1 MSRKKLRTVVW
12 LVLWLIAVIIIVVI
26 NYYNRHLIIT
36 NYKIND
42 PRWPAALNSWRLVQL
57 SDIHNQATEGPGN
70 NQIIGSVQ
78 KLQPNI
84 ITITGDLFDGDRT
97 NIPNNLQL
105 VKELAS
111 IAPVYMVLGNHEFA
125 NDDYIKL
132 IQLVEEAGAQVMRNE
147 LVTIND
153 PGAPITIIGL
163 DDPAAWGWPLS
174 YKAQEQL
181 TAKTLNK
188 IMALPEFNS
197 TSPRLILA
205 HRPELWPQYL
215 LADPL
220 VILSGHTHGGQIRLP
235 LIGAIYVPNQP
246 LLAQYDEGIFTKANS
261 YLIISRGLGN
271 SFINCRF
278 DNYPQIVTIDFY
290 HE

>member
-70 NQIIGSVQ
+70 NQIISSVQ
-78 KLQPNI
+78 KLQPDI

-105 VKELAS
+105 VKELTS

-220 VILSGHTHGGQIRLP
+220 VILSGHTHGDQIRLP

-290 HE
+290 HK

>member
-70 NQIIGSVQ
+70 NQIISSVQ
-78 KLQPNI
+78 KLQPDI

-105 VKELAS
+105 VKELTS

>member
-12 LVLWLIAVIIIVVI
+12 LVLWLIAVIIIVSI

-105 VKELAS
+105 VKELTS

-246 LLAQYDEGIFTKANS
+246 LLAQYDEGIFARANS

>member
-70 NQIIGSVQ
+70 NQIISSVQ
-78 KLQPNI
+78 KLQPDI

-105 VKELAS
+105 VKELTS

-290 HE
+290 RK

>member
-1 MSRKKLRTVVW
+1 MRRKKLTTILW
-12 LVLWLIAVIIIVVI
+12 LVLWLIAIIIIIAI

-42 PRWPAALNSWRLVQL
+42 PRWPVTLNGWRLVQL

-70 NQIIGSVQ
+70 NKIINSVQ
-78 KLQPNI
+78 KLQPDI

-97 NIPNNLQL
+97 NIPNNLKL
-105 VKELAS
+105 VQDLTS
-111 IAPVYMVLGNHEFA
+111 IAPVYMVLGNHDFA

-132 IQLVEEAGAQVMRNE
+132 TQLVEENGAQIIRNE

-153 PGAPITIIGL
+153 QTTPITIIGL
-163 DDPAAWGWPLS
+163 DDPAAWGGPFS
-174 YKAQEQL
+174 YKAQARL
-181 TAKTLNK
+181 TAQTLNK
-188 IMALPEFNS
+188 IMASPKFNS

-205 HRPELWPQYL
+205 HRPELWPQYI
-215 LADPL
+215 LANPL

-246 LLAQYDEGIFTKANS
+246 LLPQYDEGIFTIANS
-261 YLIISRGLGN
+261 YLIINHGLGN

-278 DNYPQIVTIDFY
+278 NNYPEIVTIDFY

>member
-1 MSRKKLRTVVW
+1 MKRKKLRTVLW
-12 LVLWLIAVIIIVVI
+12 LVLWLIAVIIIIVI
-26 NYYNRHLIIT
+26 NHYNRHLVIS

-42 PRWPAALNSWRLVQL
+42 PRWPATINGWRLVQL

-70 NQIIGSVQ
+70 NKIINSVQ
-78 KLQPNI
+78 KLQPDI

-105 VKELAS
+105 VKRLTS
-111 IAPVYMVLGNHEFA
+111 IAPVYVILGNHEFA
-125 NDDYIKL
+125 NDDYIRL
-132 IQLVEEAGAQVMRNE
+132 IQLVEEAGARVIRNE

-153 PGAPITIIGL
+153 KNTPIMIIGL

-174 YKAQEQL
+174 YKAQTQL
-181 TAKTLNK
+181 TAQTLNK
-188 IMALPEFNS
+188 IMTSPEFDS
-197 TSPRLILA
+197 TAPRLILA
-205 HRPELWPQYL
+205 HRPELWSQYL
-215 LADPL
+215 LANPL
-220 VILSGHTHGGQIRLP
+220 IILSGHTHGGQIRLP

-246 LLAQYDEGIFTKANS
+246 LLAQYDEGIFAIANS

-278 DNYPQIVTIDFY
+278 NNYPEIITIDFY

>member
-70 NQIIGSVQ
+70 NQIISSVQ

-105 VKELAS
+105 VKELTS

-290 HE
+290 HK

>member
-70 NQIIGSVQ
+70 NQIISSVQ
-78 KLQPNI
+78 KLQPDI

-105 VKELAS
+105 VKELTS

-235 LIGAIYVPNQP
+235 LIGAIYVTNQP

-290 HE
+290 HK

>member
-1 MSRKKLRTVVW
+1 MW
-12 LVLWLIAVIIIVVI
+12 LVLWLIAVIIIIVI
-26 NYYNRHLIIT
+26 NHYNRHLVIS

-42 PRWPAALNSWRLVQL
+42 PRWPATINGWRLVQL

-70 NQIIGSVQ
+70 NKIINSVQ
-78 KLQPNI
+78 KLQPDI

-105 VKELAS
+105 VKELTS

-215 LADPL
+215 LANPL
-220 VILSGHTHGGQIRLP
+220 IILSGHTHGGQIRLP

-246 LLAQYDEGIFTKANS
+246 LLAQYDEGIFAIANS
-261 YLIISRGLGN
+261 YLIINRGLGN

-278 DNYPQIVTIDFY
+278 NNYPEIITIDFY

>member
-70 NQIIGSVQ
+70 NQIISSVQ
-78 KLQPNI
+78 KLQPDI

-105 VKELAS
+105 VKELTS

-235 LIGAIYVPNQP
+235 LIGAIYIPNQP
-246 LLAQYDEGIFTKANS
+246 LLAQYDEGIFAIANS
-261 YLIISRGLGN
+261 YLIINRGLGN

-278 DNYPQIVTIDFY
+278 NNYPEIITIDFY

>member
-12 LVLWLIAVIIIVVI
+12 LVLWLIAVIIIIVI
-26 NYYNRHLIIT
+26 NHYNRHLIIT

-70 NQIIGSVQ
+70 NQIISSVQ
-78 KLQPNI
+78 KLQPDI

-105 VKELAS
+105 VKELTS

-290 HE
+290 HK

>member
-1 MSRKKLRTVVW
+1 MNRKKLRTVLW
-12 LVLWLIAVIIIVVI
+12 LVLWLIAVIIIIVI
-26 NYYNRHLIIT
+26 NHYNRHLVIS

-42 PRWPAALNSWRLVQL
+42 PRWPATINGWRLVQL

-70 NQIIGSVQ
+70 NKIINSVQ
-78 KLQPNI
+78 KLQPDI

-105 VKELAS
+105 VKRLTS
-111 IAPVYMVLGNHEFA
+111 IAPVYVILGNHEFA
-125 NDDYIKL
+125 NDDYIRL
-132 IQLVEEAGAQVMRNE
+132 IQLVEEAGARVIRNE

-153 PGAPITIIGL
+153 KNTPIMIIGL

-174 YKAQEQL
+174 YKAQTQL
-181 TAKTLNK
+181 TAQTLNK
-188 IMALPEFNS
+188 IMTSPEFDS
-197 TSPRLILA
+197 TAPRLILA
-205 HRPELWPQYL
+205 HRPELWSQYL
-215 LADPL
+215 LANPL
-220 VILSGHTHGGQIRLP
+220 IILSGHTHGGQIRLP

-246 LLAQYDEGIFTKANS
+246 LLAQYDEGIFAIANS

-278 DNYPQIVTIDFY
+278 NNYPEIITIDFY

>member
-1 MSRKKLRTVVW
+1 MW
-12 LVLWLIAVIIIVVI
+12 LVLWLIAVIIIIVI
-26 NYYNRHLIIT
+26 NHYNRHLVIS

-42 PRWPAALNSWRLVQL
+42 PRWPATINGWRLIQL

-70 NQIIGSVQ
+70 NKIINSVQ
-78 KLQPNI
+78 KLQPDI

-105 VKELAS
+105 VKRLTS
-111 IAPVYMVLGNHEFA
+111 IAPVYVVLGNHEFA
-125 NDDYIKL
+125 NDDYIRL
-132 IQLVEEAGAQVMRNE
+132 IQLVEEAGARVIRNE

-153 PGAPITIIGL
+153 KNTPIMIIGL

-174 YKAQEQL
+174 YKAQTQL
-181 TAKTLNK
+181 TAQTLNK
-188 IMALPEFNS
+188 IMTSPEFDS
-197 TSPRLILA
+197 TAPRLILA
-205 HRPELWPQYL
+205 HRPELWSQYL
-215 LADPL
+215 LANPL
-220 VILSGHTHGGQIRLP
+220 IILSGHTHGGQIRLP

-246 LLAQYDEGIFTKANS
+246 LLAQYDEGIFAIANS

-278 DNYPQIVTIDFY
+278 NNYPEIITIDFY

>member
-1 MSRKKLRTVVW
+1 MNRKKLRTVLW
-12 LVLWLIAVIIIVVI
+12 LVLWLIAVIIIIVI
-26 NYYNRHLIIT
+26 NHYNRHLIIT

-70 NQIIGSVQ
+70 NQIISSVQ
-78 KLQPNI
+78 KLQPDI

-105 VKELAS
+105 VKELTS

-246 LLAQYDEGIFTKANS
+246 LLAQYDEGIFTKANCW
-261 YLIISRGLGN
+261 LIISRGLGN

-290 HE
+290 HK

>member
-12 LVLWLIAVIIIVVI
+12 LVLWLIAVIIIVSI

-70 NQIIGSVQ
+70 NQIISSVQ
-78 KLQPNI
+78 KLQPDI

-105 VKELAS
+105 VKELTS

>member
-1 MSRKKLRTVVW
+1 LW
-12 LVLWLIAVIIIVVI
+12 LVLWLIAVIIIIVI
-26 NYYNRHLIIT
+26 NYYNRHLVIS

-42 PRWPAALNSWRLVQL
+42 PRWPATINGWRLVQL

-70 NQIIGSVQ
+70 NKIINSVQ
-78 KLQPNI
+78 KLQPDI

-105 VKELAS
+105 VKRLTS
-111 IAPVYMVLGNHEFA
+111 IAPVYVILGNHEFA
-125 NDDYIKL
+125 NDDYIRL
-132 IQLVEEAGAQVMRNE
+132 IQLVEEAGARVIRNE

-153 PGAPITIIGL
+153 KNTPIMIIGL

-174 YKAQEQL
+174 YKAQTQL
-181 TAKTLNK
+181 TAQTLNK
-188 IMALPEFNS
+188 IMTSPEFDS
-197 TSPRLILA
+197 TAPRLILA
-205 HRPELWPQYL
+205 HRPELWSQYL
-215 LADPL
+215 LANPL
-220 VILSGHTHGGQIRLP
+220 IILSGHTHGGQIRLP

-246 LLAQYDEGIFTKANS
+246 LLAQYDEGIFAIANS

-278 DNYPQIVTIDFY
+278 NNYPEIITIDFY

>member
-70 NQIIGSVQ
+70 NQIISSVQ
-78 KLQPNI
+78 KLQPDI

-111 IAPVYMVLGNHEFA
+111 IAPVYMVLGSHEFA

>member
-12 LVLWLIAVIIIVVI
+12 LVLWLIAVIIIVSI

-246 LLAQYDEGIFTKANS
+246 LLAQYDEGIFARANS

>member
-1 MSRKKLRTVVW
+1 MNRKKLRTVLW
-12 LVLWLIAVIIIVVI
+12 LVLWLIAVIIIIVI
-26 NYYNRHLIIT
+26 NHYNRHLVIS

-42 PRWPAALNSWRLVQL
+42 PRWPATINGWRLVQL

-70 NQIIGSVQ
+70 NKIINSVQ
-78 KLQPNI
+78 KLQPDI

-105 VKELAS
+105 VKRLTS
-111 IAPVYMVLGNHEFA
+111 IAPVYVVLGNHEFA
-125 NDDYIKL
+125 NDDYIRL
-132 IQLVEEAGAQVMRNE
+132 IQLVEEAGARVIRNE

-153 PGAPITIIGL
+153 KNTPIMIIGL

-174 YKAQEQL
+174 YKAQTQL
-181 TAKTLNK
+181 TAQTLNK
-188 IMALPEFNS
+188 IMTSPEFNH

-205 HRPELWPQYL
+205 HRPELWSQYL
-215 LADPL
+215 LANPL
-220 VILSGHTHGGQIRLP
+220 IILSGHTHGGQIRLP
-235 LIGAIYVPNQP
+235 LIGAIYIPNQP
-246 LLAQYDEGIFTKANS
+246 LLAQYDEGIFAIANS
-261 YLIISRGLGN
+261 YLIINRGLGN

-278 DNYPQIVTIDFY
+278 NNYPEIITIDFY

>member
-70 NQIIGSVQ
+70 NQIISSVQ
-78 KLQPNI
+78 KLQPDI

-105 VKELAS
+105 VKELTS

-290 HE
+290 HK

>member
-1 MSRKKLRTVVW
+1 MKRKKLRTVLW
-12 LVLWLIAVIIIVVI
+12 LVLWLIAVIIIIVI
-26 NYYNRHLIIT
+26 NYYNRHLVIS

-42 PRWPAALNSWRLVQL
+42 PRWPATINGWRLVQL

-70 NQIIGSVQ
+70 NKIINSVQ
-78 KLQPNI
+78 KLQPDI

-105 VKELAS
+105 VKRLTS
-111 IAPVYMVLGNHEFA
+111 IAPVYVVLGNHEFA
-125 NDDYIKL
+125 NDDYIRL
-132 IQLVEEAGAQVMRNE
+132 IQLVEEAGARVIRNE

-153 PGAPITIIGL
+153 KNTPIMIIGL

-174 YKAQEQL
+174 YKAQTQL
-181 TAKTLNK
+181 TAQTLNK
-188 IMALPEFNS
+188 IMTSLEFDS
-197 TSPRLILA
+197 TAPRLILA
-205 HRPELWPQYL
+205 HRPELWSQYL
-215 LADPL
+215 LANPL
-220 VILSGHTHGGQIRLP
+220 IILSGHTHGGQIRLP

-246 LLAQYDEGIFTKANS
+246 LLAQYDEGIFAIANS

-278 DNYPQIVTIDFY
+278 NNYPEIITIDFY

>member
-70 NQIIGSVQ
+70 NQIISSVQ
-78 KLQPNI
+78 KLQPDI

-105 VKELAS
+105 VKELTS

-278 DNYPQIVTIDFY
+278 NNYPEIITIDFY

>member
-12 LVLWLIAVIIIVVI
+12 LVLWLIAVIIIVSI

-105 VKELAS
+105 VKELTS

>member
-1 MSRKKLRTVVW
+1 MNRKKLRTVLW
-12 LVLWLIAVIIIVVI
+12 LVLWLIAVIIIIVI
-26 NYYNRHLIIT
+26 NHYNRHLVIS

-42 PRWPAALNSWRLVQL
+42 PRWPATINGWRLIQL

-70 NQIIGSVQ
+70 NKIINSVQ
-78 KLQPNI
+78 KLQPDI

-105 VKELAS
+105 VKRLTS
-111 IAPVYMVLGNHEFA
+111 IAPVYVVLGNHEFA
-125 NDDYIKL
+125 NDDYIRL
-132 IQLVEEAGAQVMRNE
+132 IQLVEEAGARVIRNE

-153 PGAPITIIGL
+153 KNTPIMIIGL

-174 YKAQEQL
+174 YKAQTQL
-181 TAKTLNK
+181 TAQTLNK
-188 IMALPEFNS
+188 IMTSPEFDS

-205 HRPELWPQYL
+205 YRPELWSQYL

-220 VILSGHTHGGQIRLP
+220 IILSGHTHGGQIRLP
-235 LIGAIYVPNQP
+235 LIGAVYVPNQP
-246 LLAQYDEGIFTKANS
+246 LLAQYDEGIFAIANS

-278 DNYPQIVTIDFY
+278 NNYPEIITIDFY

>member
-1 MSRKKLRTVVW
+1 MW
-12 LVLWLIAVIIIVVI
+12 LVLWLIAVIIIIVI
-26 NYYNRHLIIT
+26 NYYNRHLVIS

-42 PRWPAALNSWRLVQL
+42 PRWPATINGWRLVQL

-70 NQIIGSVQ
+70 NKIINSVQ
-78 KLQPNI
+78 KLQPDI

-105 VKELAS
+105 VKRLTS
-111 IAPVYMVLGNHEFA
+111 IAPVYVILGNHEFA
-125 NDDYIKL
+125 NDDYIRL
-132 IQLVEEAGAQVMRNE
+132 IQLVEEAGARVIRNE

-153 PGAPITIIGL
+153 KNTPIMIIGL

-174 YKAQEQL
+174 YKAQTQL
-181 TAKTLNK
+181 TAQTLNK
-188 IMALPEFNS
+188 IMTSPEFDS
-197 TSPRLILA
+197 TAPRLILA
-205 HRPELWPQYL
+205 HRPELWSQYL
-215 LADPL
+215 LANPL
-220 VILSGHTHGGQIRLP
+220 IILSGHTHGGQIRLP

-246 LLAQYDEGIFTKANS
+246 LLAQYDEGIFAIANS

-278 DNYPQIVTIDFY
+278 NNYPEIITIDFY